1 MRNTFGCRARLELAR
16 RVSAFSTHPI
26 FTPRTFAP
34 LMKIVIAGAGDM
46 GFHLARLLS
55 VEQQDIVLIDTNPE
69 VLDYAATHL
78 DVFTIHGDSASI
90 KVLEEAD
97 VASARMFLAVT
108 ASEKNNLFCSIL
120 AKKMGAKY
128 TIARVDNQE
137 YLAEEQKTSFQEL
150 GIDTLICPDLLAA
163 QECVRLVSEATVTDI
178 FDFEEGR
185 LSLAGI
191 EIDDASPVANLT
203 ISEIGQKHKA
213 TFYRPVAILRG
224 DHTIIPKPET
234 VIHRRDHL
242 YFFTPKKAVEE
253 VVGIFGKEKLRVR
266 NIMITGGD
274 DLGLKTA
281 QLLEEDYNVVIVEQ
295 NKEHCK
301 RLTEALH
308 RALIIKGD
316 PSNIELLQEEGLE
329 KMDALIALTPNSETN
344 IITSLLAKEY
354 GVRKTIAFVN
364 NMDYTRISQ
373 SIGVDTIINIKLIAA
388 NNVFRFVRKGKI
400 EAIASLHGVDAE
412 IIEFVIQKDNR
423 LTKTAIG
430 DLRLPA
436 NTVVA
441 GVIRDEEHIFPDDDF
456 VMRKDDKVIVFA
468 QHSAISRVEN
478 IFR

>member
-1 MRNTFGCRARLELAR
+1 
-16 RVSAFSTHPI
+16 
-26 FTPRTFAP
+26 
-34 LMKIVIAGAGDM
+34 MKIVIAGAGDM

-55 VEQQDIVLIDTNPE
+55 VEQQDIVLIDTNIE
-69 VLDYAATHL
+69 VLEYASTHL
-78 DVFTIHGDSASI
+78 DVITIHGDSASI

-97 VASARMFLAVT
+97 VGSARMFLAMT
-108 ASEKNNLFCSIL
+108 ASEKNNLMSCIL

-137 YLAEEQKTSFQEL
+137 YLAEEQKASFHEL

-163 QECVRLVSEATVTDI
+163 QECVRLVAEATVTDL

-191 EIDDASPVANLT
+191 EVDDSSPVANLT
-203 ISEIGQKHKA
+203 IAEIAVRHSA
-213 TFYRPVAILRG
+213 SFYRPVAILRG
-224 DHTIIPKPET
+224 DHTIIPRQET
-234 VIHRRDHL
+234 VIHRRDHV
-242 YFFTPKKAVEE
+242 YFFAPKKAIEE
-253 VVGIFGKEKLRVR
+253 VVSIFGKERLRVR

-281 QLLEEDYNVVIVEQ
+281 QLLEDNYNVVIVEQ
-295 NKEHCK
+295 NKEHCR
-301 RLTEALH
+301 RLTDALNK
-308 RALIIKGD
+308 ALIVKGD

-329 KMDALIALTPNSETN
+329 RMDAFIALTQNSESN
-344 IITSLLAKEY
+344 IITSLLAKEF

-364 NMDYTRISQ
+364 NIDYTRISQ

-412 IIEFVIQKDNR
+412 IIEFIIQKENR

-430 DLRLPA
+430 ELHLPA
-436 NTVVA
+436 NVVIA
-441 GVIRDEEHIFPDDDF
+441 GVIRGEEHIFPDEKF
-456 VMRKDDKVIVFA
+456 VMSKDDRVIVFA
-468 QHSAISRVEN
+468 QHNAIARIEK